1 MRSPAVAD
9 PFPEPAQGSLKGL
22 PLPAHNHRSQMTN
35 TSNAKTTKAAA
46 AAAADPAALL
56 MAALQASAKTNP
68 SRTTSRSTAAPEQL
82 AQPLTDRDRAALE
95 QLGWTGKL
103 SSPKPAEP
111 KPTAKVKAGPV
122 INPATYGDLSP
133 ERQASSQFWAGL
145 CSVLARSNG
154 RVWLPEA
161 AAVAAHL
168 GVEITSPA
176 QLAARLSALTGLPVS
191 RPTDAAGWLICD
203 IQDPMPAAD
212 VWAQLFNAHA
222 SAYGAAAA
230 AR

>member
-1 MRSPAVAD
+1 MTT
-9 PFPEPAQGSLKGL
+9 
-22 PLPAHNHRSQMTN
+22 TN
-35 TSNAKTTKAAA
+35 TRTKTNT

-56 MAALQASAKTNP
+56 MAALQASAAASP

-82 AQPLTDRDRAALE
+82 AQPLTDRDIAALA

-154 RVWLPEA
+154 RIWLPEA

-191 RPTDAAGWLICD
+191 RPTSEAGWLVCKV
-203 IQDPMPAAD
+203 QEPMPAAD
-212 VWAQLFNAHA
+212 LWAQLWNTH
-222 SAYGAAAA
+222 AAAYSAAIA

>member
-1 MRSPAVAD
+1 
-9 PFPEPAQGSLKGL
+9 
-22 PLPAHNHRSQMTN
+22 MTN
-35 TSNAKTTKAAA
+35 NARTKTNANAAH
-46 AAAADPAALL
+46 DPAALL
-56 MAALQASAKTNP
+56 LAALQASAAAAPTT
-68 SRTTSRSTAAPEQL
+68 RTTRSTAKPEEL
-82 AQPLTDRDRAALE
+82 AQPLTDRDRAALT
-95 QLGWTGKL
+95 QLGWVGRL

-133 ERQASSQFWAGL
+133 ERQASAQFWAGL

-161 AAVAAHL
+161 AAVAAQL

-191 RPTDAAGWLICD
+191 RPTDAAGWLVCPISE
-203 IQDPMPAAD
+203 PMAGAE
-212 VWAQLFNAHA
+212 VWAQLWNAHA
-222 SAYGAAAA
+222 AAYGAAILT
-230 AR
+230 R

>member
-1 MRSPAVAD
+1 MTNNNARTKTASA
-9 PFPEPAQGSLKGL
+9 PEPNKRNAAQ
-22 PLPAHNHRSQMTN
+22 
-35 TSNAKTTKAAA
+35 
-46 AAAADPAALL
+46 DPAALL
-56 MAALQASAKTNP
+56 LAALQASAAAAPTT
-68 SRTTSRSTAAPEQL
+68 RTARSTAKPEEL
-82 AQPLTDRDRAALE
+82 AQFLTDRDRAALA
-95 QLGWTGKL
+95 QLGWDGRL

-111 KPTAKVKAGPV
+111 KPTAKVKAGPA

-154 RVWLPEA
+154 RVWLPEV

-191 RPTDAAGWLICD
+191 RPTTEAGWLVCSISE
-203 IQDPMPAAD
+203 PMSAAD
-212 VWAQLFNAHA
+212 VWAQLWNAHA
-222 SAYGAAAA
+222 SAYGAAILT
-230 AR
+230 R

>member
-1 MRSPAVAD
+1 MATNNTRT
-9 PFPEPAQGSLKGL
+9 K
-22 PLPAHNHRSQMTN
+22 TN
-35 TSNAKTTKAAA
+35 TAT
-46 AAAADPAALL
+46 DPAALL
-56 MAALQASAKTNP
+56 MAALQASAKAAPTT
-68 SRTTSRSTAAPEQL
+68 RTSRSTAAPEQL

-145 CSVLARSNG
+145 CSVLARSGG
-154 RVWLPEA
+154 RIWLPEA

-191 RPTDAAGWLICD
+191 RPTTEAGWLICD
-203 IQDPMPAAD
+203 IPEPMAAAD
-212 VWAQLFNAHA
+212 AWAQLFNAHL
-222 SAYGAAAA
+222 SAYGAAVA

>member
-1 MRSPAVAD
+1 
-9 PFPEPAQGSLKGL
+9 
-22 PLPAHNHRSQMTN
+22 MTN
-35 TSNAKTTKAAA
+35 TRTKTASAPEPNKRNAAQ
-46 AAAADPAALL
+46 DPATLL
-56 MAALQASAKTNP
+56 LAALQASAKTNP
-68 SRTTSRSTAAPEQL
+68 TRTTSRSTATPEKL
-82 AQPLTDRDRAALE
+82 AQELTQRDRAALE

-111 KPTAKVKAGPV
+111 KPTAKVKAGPI

-154 RVWLPEA
+154 RVWLPEI

-168 GVEITSPA
+168 SVEITSPA

-191 RPTDAAGWLICD
+191 RPVAEAGWLICD
-203 IQDPMPAAD
+203 IPEPMAAAD

-222 SAYGAAAA
+222 SAYGVAIA

>member
-1 MRSPAVAD
+1 MT
-9 PFPEPAQGSLKGL
+9 
-22 PLPAHNHRSQMTN
+22 TN
-35 TSNAKTTKAAA
+35 TRTKTAASGDGPSRKEIRNAAE
-46 AAAADPAALL
+46 LL
-56 MAALQASAKTNP
+56 MAALQASAALNTGTAR
-68 SRTTSRSTAAPEQL
+68 RTAQARAEEL

-95 QLGWTGKL
+95 QLGWTGSRL
-103 SSPKPAEP
+103 SSPRPTEP

-154 RVWLPEA
+154 RIWLPEA

-191 RPTDAAGWLICD
+191 RPTTEAGWLICD
-203 IQDPMPAAD
+203 IQEPMSAAD
-212 VWAQLFNAHA
+212 LWAQLWNTHA
-222 SAYGAAAA
+222 AAYGVAIA

>member
-1 MRSPAVAD
+1 
-9 PFPEPAQGSLKGL
+9 
-22 PLPAHNHRSQMTN
+22 MTN
-35 TSNAKTTKAAA
+35 TSARTKTAAA
-46 AAAADPAALL
+46 TPDPKRNNAQDPAALL
-56 MAALQASAKTNP
+56 MAALQASAKANP
-68 SRTTSRSTAAPEQL
+68 TRTTSRSTAAPEQL
-82 AQPLTDRDRAALE
+82 AQPLTDRDRAALA
-95 QLGWTGKL
+95 QLGWTGRL

-111 KPTAKVKAGPV
+111 KPTAKVKAGPI

-191 RPTDAAGWLICD
+191 RPTTEAGWLICD
-203 IQDPMPAAD
+203 IQEPMSAANL
-212 VWAQLFNAHA
+212 WAQLWNTHA
-222 SAYGAAAA
+222 AAYGAAVLS
-230 AR
+230 R

>member
-1 MRSPAVAD
+1 
-9 PFPEPAQGSLKGL
+9 
-22 PLPAHNHRSQMTN
+22 MTN
-35 TSNAKTTKAAA
+35 TNSNAKTTKAARA
-46 AAAADPAALL
+46 GYTREQATVEVTVHAKDPAALL
-56 MAALQASAKTNP
+56 MAALQASAAAAPTT
-68 SRTTSRSTAAPEQL
+68 RTSRSTAKPEEL

-95 QLGWTGKL
+95 QLGWTGRL

-168 GVEITSPA
+168 GVEVTSPA
-176 QLAARLSALTGLPVS
+176 QLAARLSALTGLSVS
-191 RPTDAAGWLICD
+191 RPTTEAGWLLCD
-203 IQDPMPAAD
+203 IQEPMSAAD
-212 VWAQLFNAHA
+212 LWAQLWNTHA
-222 SAYGAAAA
+222 AAYGAAVLN
-230 AR
+230 R

>member
-1 MRSPAVAD
+1 
-9 PFPEPAQGSLKGL
+9 
-22 PLPAHNHRSQMTN
+22 MTN
-35 TSNAKTTKAAA
+35 TNTRTKTAAA
-46 AAAADPAALL
+46 APNPKRNEHQDPAALL
-56 MAALQASAKTNP
+56 MAALQASAAAAPTT
-68 SRTTSRSTAAPEQL
+68 RTSRSTAKPEEL
-82 AQPLTDRDRAALE
+82 AQPLTDRDRAALA
-95 QLGWTGKL
+95 QLGWVGRL

-111 KPTAKVKAGPV
+111 KPTAKVKAGPL

-133 ERQASSQFWAGL
+133 ERQASAQFWAGI

-154 RVWLPEA
+154 RVWMPEA

-191 RPTDAAGWLICD
+191 RPVTEAGWLLCD
-203 IQDPMPAAD
+203 IKEPMAAAD

-222 SAYGAAAA
+222 SAYAAAVLT
-230 AR
+230 R

>member
-1 MRSPAVAD
+1 MTTNNTRTKTASA
-9 PFPEPAQGSLKGL
+9 PEPNKRNAQ
-22 PLPAHNHRSQMTN
+22 
-35 TSNAKTTKAAA
+35 
-46 AAAADPAALL
+46 DPAALL
-56 MAALQASAKTNP
+56 MAALQASAKANP
-68 SRTTSRSTAAPEQL
+68 TRTTSRSTAAPEQL
-82 AQPLTDRDRAALE
+82 SQPLTDRDRAALE

-111 KPTAKVKAGPV
+111 KPTAKVKPGPV
-122 INPATYGDLSP
+122 INPATYGDLTP

-154 RVWLPEA
+154 RVWLPET

-191 RPTDAAGWLICD
+191 RPTTEAGWLICD
-203 IQDPMPAAD
+203 ITEAMPAAD
-212 VWAQLFNAHA
+212 VWAQLWNAHA
-222 SAYGAAAA
+222 AAYGAAILT
-230 AR
+230 R

>member
-1 MRSPAVAD
+1 MTTT
-9 PFPEPAQGSLKGL
+9 
-22 PLPAHNHRSQMTN
+22 TN
-35 TSNAKTTKAAA
+35 TRTKTNAAT
-46 AAAADPAALL
+46 AADPAALL
-56 MAALQASAKTNP
+56 MAALQASAKSIDRQRRLP
-68 SRTTSRSTAAPEQL
+68 KKCQAEQL
-82 AQPLTDRDRAALE
+82 AQPLTDRDAAALA

-154 RVWLPEA
+154 RVWLPKA

-191 RPTDAAGWLICD
+191 RPTTEAGWLICD
-203 IQDPMPAAD
+203 IPEPMAAAD
-212 VWAQLFNAHA
+212 IWAQLWNAHL
-222 SAYGAAAA
+222 SAYGAAIA

>member
-1 MRSPAVAD
+1 
-9 PFPEPAQGSLKGL
+9 
-22 PLPAHNHRSQMTN
+22 MTN
-35 TSNAKTTKAAA
+35 TRTKTASAPEPNKRNAAQ
-46 AAAADPAALL
+46 DPATLL
-56 MAALQASAKTNP
+56 LAALQASAKTNP
-68 SRTTSRSTAAPEQL
+68 TRTTSRSTATPEKL
-82 AQPLTDRDRAALE
+82 AQELTQRDRAALE

-111 KPTAKVKAGPV
+111 KPTAKVKAGPI

-154 RVWLPEA
+154 RVWLPEV

-168 GVEITSPA
+168 SVEITSPA

-191 RPTDAAGWLICD
+191 RPVAEAGWLICD
-203 IQDPMPAAD
+203 IPEPMAAAD

-222 SAYGAAAA
+222 SAYGVAIA

>member
-1 MRSPAVAD
+1 
-9 PFPEPAQGSLKGL
+9 
-22 PLPAHNHRSQMTN
+22 MTN
-35 TSNAKTTKAAA
+35 TNTRNKTAAA
-46 AAAADPAALL
+46 TPDPKRNNAQDPAALL
-56 MAALQASAKTNP
+56 LAALQASAKANP
-68 SRTTSRSTAAPEQL
+68 SRTTSRSTAAPENL
-82 AQPLTDRDRAALE
+82 AQELTQRDRAALE

-191 RPTDAAGWLICD
+191 RPTTEAGWLICD
-203 IQDPMPAAD
+203 IPEPMAAAD
-212 VWAQLFNAHA
+212 VWAQLFNAHL
-222 SAYGAAAA
+222 SAYGAAVA

>member
-1 MRSPAVAD
+1 MT
-9 PFPEPAQGSLKGL
+9 
-22 PLPAHNHRSQMTN
+22 TN
-35 TSNAKTTKAAA
+35 TRTKTAASGDGPSRKEIRNAAE
-46 AAAADPAALL
+46 LL
-56 MAALQASAKTNP
+56 MAALQASAALNTGTTR
-68 SRTTSRSTAAPEQL
+68 RTAQARAEEL

-95 QLGWTGKL
+95 QLGWTGSRL
-103 SSPKPAEP
+103 SSPRPTEP

-154 RVWLPEA
+154 RIWLPEA

-191 RPTDAAGWLICD
+191 RPTTEAGWLICD
-203 IQDPMPAAD
+203 IQEPMSAAD
-212 VWAQLFNAHA
+212 LWAQLWNTHA
-222 SAYGAAAA
+222 AAYGVAIA

>member
-1 MRSPAVAD
+1 
-9 PFPEPAQGSLKGL
+9 
-22 PLPAHNHRSQMTN
+22 MTN
-35 TSNAKTTKAAA
+35 ANNAKATKAARA
-46 AAAADPAALL
+46 GYTREQATVEVTVHAKDPAALL
-56 MAALQASAKTNP
+56 MAALQASAKANP
-68 SRTTSRSTAAPEQL
+68 SRTTSRSTAAAEQL

-95 QLGWTGKL
+95 QLGWTGRL
-103 SSPKPAEP
+103 SS
-111 KPTAKVKAGPV
+111 V

-145 CSVLARSNG
+145 CSVLARSGG

-191 RPTDAAGWLICD
+191 RPTDAAGWLVCD
-203 IQDPMPAAD
+203 ITEAMSAAD
-212 VWAQLFNAHA
+212 LWAQLWNTHA
-222 SAYGAAAA
+222 AAYGAAVLN
-230 AR
+230 R

>member
-1 MRSPAVAD
+1 
-9 PFPEPAQGSLKGL
+9 
-22 PLPAHNHRSQMTN
+22 MTN
-35 TSNAKTTKAAA
+35 TRTKTASAPEPNKRNAAQ
-46 AAAADPAALL
+46 DPAALL
-56 MAALQASAKTNP
+56 LAALQASAKANP
-68 SRTTSRSTAAPEQL
+68 TRTTSRSTAAPEKL
-82 AQPLTDRDRAALE
+82 AQELTQRDRAALE
-95 QLGWTGKL
+95 QLGWAGKL

-111 KPTAKVKAGPV
+111 KPTAKVKAGPI

-154 RVWLPEA
+154 RVWLPEV

-168 GVEITSPA
+168 SVEITSPA
-176 QLAARLSALTGLPVS
+176 QLAVRLSALTGLPVS
-191 RPTDAAGWLICD
+191 RPVAEAGWLICD
-203 IQDPMPAAD
+203 IPEPMAAAD

-222 SAYGAAAA
+222 SAYGVAIA

>member
-1 MRSPAVAD
+1 MPTNNSRTKTNANA
-9 PFPEPAQGSLKGL
+9 AQ
-22 PLPAHNHRSQMTN
+22 
-35 TSNAKTTKAAA
+35 
-46 AAAADPAALL
+46 DPAALL
-56 MAALQASAKTNP
+56 MAALQASAAAAP
-68 SRTTSRSTAAPEQL
+68 SRTTSRSTAKPEQL
-82 AQPLTDRDRAALE
+82 AQPLTDRDIAALA
-95 QLGWTGKL
+95 QLGWKGRL

-111 KPTAKVKAGPV
+111 KPTAKVKAGPA

-133 ERQASSQFWAGL
+133 ERQASAQFWAGL

-191 RPTDAAGWLICD
+191 RPTTEAGWLICD
-203 IQDPMPAAD
+203 IPEPMPAAEI
-212 VWAQLFNAHA
+212 WAQLFNTH
-222 SAYGAAAA
+222 AAAYA
-230 AR
+230 AAVLTR

>member
-1 MRSPAVAD
+1 
-9 PFPEPAQGSLKGL
+9 
-22 PLPAHNHRSQMTN
+22 MTN
-35 TSNAKTTKAAA
+35 TNTSKATKAARA
-46 AAAADPAALL
+46 GYTREQATVEVTVHAQDPAALL
-56 MAALQASAKTNP
+56 MAALQASAAQG
-68 SRTTSRSTAAPEQL
+68 SSHTTSRSSAKPEQL

-95 QLGWTGKL
+95 QLGWTGRL

-111 KPTAKVKAGPV
+111 KPTAKVKTGPV

-133 ERQASSQFWAGL
+133 QRQASAQFWAGL

-191 RPTDAAGWLICD
+191 RPTTEAGWLICN
-203 IQDPMPAAD
+203 IQEPMSAAD
-212 VWAQLFNAHA
+212 LWAQLWNTHA
-222 SAYGAAAA
+222 AAYGAAIA

>member
-1 MRSPAVAD
+1 MTTNNTNTRTKTASA
-9 PFPEPAQGSLKGL
+9 PEPNKRNAAQ
-22 PLPAHNHRSQMTN
+22 
-35 TSNAKTTKAAA
+35 
-46 AAAADPAALL
+46 DPAALL
-56 MAALQASAKTNP
+56 LAALQASAAAAP
-68 SRTTSRSTAAPEQL
+68 SRSTARSTAKPEEL
-82 AQPLTDRDRAALE
+82 AQPLTDRDRAALA
-95 QLGWTGKL
+95 QLGWEGRL
-103 SSPKPAEP
+103 SSPKPSEP
-111 KPTAKVKAGPV
+111 KPTAKVKPGPV

-191 RPTDAAGWLICD
+191 RPTTEAGWLTCPISE
-203 IQDPMPAAD
+203 PMPAAD
-212 VWAQLFNAHA
+212 VWAQLWNAHA
-222 SAYGAAAA
+222 SAYGAAIL

>member
-1 MRSPAVAD
+1 
-9 PFPEPAQGSLKGL
+9 
-22 PLPAHNHRSQMTN
+22 MTN
-35 TSNAKTTKAAA
+35 TKATKA

-56 MAALQASAKTNP
+56 LAALQASAKANP
-68 SRTTSRSTAAPEQL
+68 TRTTSRSTAKPEEL
-82 AQPLTDRDRAALE
+82 AQPLTDRDRAALA
-95 QLGWTGKL
+95 QLGWVGRL
-103 SSPKPAEP
+103 SSPKPSEP
-111 KPTAKVKAGPV
+111 KPTAKVKPGPV

-133 ERQASSQFWAGL
+133 ERQASAQFWAGI

-191 RPTDAAGWLICD
+191 RPTAEAGWLLCD
-203 IQDPMPAAD
+203 IKEPMAAAD
-212 VWAQLFNAHA
+212 VWAQLFNAHL
-222 SAYGAAAA
+222 SAYGAAIA